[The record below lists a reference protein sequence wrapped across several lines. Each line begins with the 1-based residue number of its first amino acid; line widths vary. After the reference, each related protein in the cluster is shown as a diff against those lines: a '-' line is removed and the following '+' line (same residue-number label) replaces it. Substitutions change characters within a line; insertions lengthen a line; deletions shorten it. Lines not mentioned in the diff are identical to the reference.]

1 MKKETDRGIDTYI
14 EQIGKEL
21 KCDRKI
27 KRELLEK
34 LKAELQEA
42 GYSDK
47 GYLDLIRMIGTPE
60 DVSGVLLDAVPQE
73 KIVRNSRK
81 KVFSILLAAALVV
94 IMIIG
99 AVLII
104 LSKDRGNLVTDKE
117 IPTKEKVYRSGME
130 SVFGK
135 NEENIRSRLRRAW
148 GSPAVS
154 REDFDCWIY
163 KDAHLI
169 ASYTGKENFF
179 IQVYVPHKSDEL
191 EILSIENGRCI
202 CTVYPQTSDAV
213 LFGFD
218 PASVVLRQESG
229 LCTGDVIT
237 IEYDPFMNYSENITD
252 ASGQSIHF
260 YHRVFGISKA
270 VSAAE
275 MDEKSEFERSVESA
289 EIRSTGLVILG
300 FACYFLFAYGIYK
313 LLQHL
318 HYRKTWRAWIPFYHL
333 AAVFDALG
341 ESRDQTDRQDRSKD
355 RPSSPELDEDGLLGF
370 ISVVGGIEKK

>member
-117 IPTKEKVYRSGME
+117 IPTKEKV
-130 SVFGK
+130 
-135 NEENIRSRLRRAW
+135 
-148 GSPAVS
+148 
-154 REDFDCWIY
+154 
-163 KDAHLI
+163 
-169 ASYTGKENFF
+169 
-179 IQVYVPHKSDEL
+179 
-191 EILSIENGRCI
+191 
-202 CTVYPQTSDAV
+202 
-213 LFGFD
+213 
-218 PASVVLRQESG
+218 
-229 LCTGDVIT
+229 
-237 IEYDPFMNYSENITD
+237 
-252 ASGQSIHF
+252 
-260 YHRVFGISKA
+260 
-270 VSAAE
+270 
-275 MDEKSEFERSVESA
+275 
-289 EIRSTGLVILG
+289 
-300 FACYFLFAYGIYK
+300 
-313 LLQHL
+313 
-318 HYRKTWRAWIPFYHL
+318 
-333 AAVFDALG
+333 
-341 ESRDQTDRQDRSKD
+341 
-355 RPSSPELDEDGLLGF
+355 
-370 ISVVGGIEKK
+370 